1 MAESDIDP
9 RILEII
15 TRLEV
20 VEAVV
25 NKSKAPT
32 NDAETVSTSDFKEDL
47 KSNGDIADKVK
58 RLKLALADFMTTEAT
73 PDGSKI
79 TNATLAEPEPESEPG
94 SEPESE
100 PELESEPVSIKTIP
114 QLNRVNWTQ
123 FKNSVAGETRRYT
136 IDVLIGPVKS
146 RRQRRQEHL
155 NLQRGGFDGFTLNSS
170 TFDHASNQPAGL
182 STVDTSTATDERTEA
197 HIEIP
202 ERIRINCEKLLATLS
217 DITGSSIGSDPIVM
231 IRPYKLLI
239 RYDDAIRQRFQEL
252 ETQYREAVQ
261 ETSSKDRSTND
272 GQLSQSTTDGGVDDN
287 QETSEKN
294 RSVIDSEQ
302 HTTSTDSGEYK
313 TERDGLKCLVE
324 FMDTYITPVYQKY
337 RSNISKPKRIPFRDL
352 WYLYRPGVLVV
363 TRENIDG
370 NKSKE
375 LDAAAGYQAPTSQLP
390 KKSSENKNKEFDGV
404 AGDQISSQ
412 STKKGP
418 PAIWRV
424 IAVSR
429 GRPDLQDFHNEA
441 YRLRAIPPKVNEFR
455 VLCHAITY
463 DGTTFGPIRH
473 TFEIAS
479 FDGLKDISAL
489 DPCPLQYVENY
500 EEIETRLVDRGKSFM
515 QYTRPTHR
523 LYAGLTL
530 ANLHLGYVC
539 SASEK
544 STMVDGPVIVDCK
557 EAALEDEA
565 WVAELDMG
573 AADEGE
579 FSENNEDYPIHI
591 WKDKTFRVVERIVS
605 DSIYDDDYVDARD
618 MSDFVASNT
627 FLSAFKNSSTKDN
640 IDHRAFERIDF
651 ALLPDRVIGFDFYRR
666 KFCIL
671 ALDCLHPVRVR
682 KEGWDDL
689 KLPSGHKNMVQAQV
703 RTHFLR
709 KQSQQSHASQDI
721 DIDLVRGKGLGLI
734 ILLHGAPGVGKT
746 STAECVAET
755 LGKPLYPI
763 TCGDLGD
770 TAESVENTLTRT
782 FSKAEAWDC
791 VLLLDEADVF
801 LAQRT
806 RTDLKRNAIVSGMYS
821 VHRHTVSYAKSSQS
835 SFAYSNI
842 TKGPSFSRLI
852 GWAHSTRHSNR
863 VSICSFIIRL

>member
-25 NKSKAPT
+25 NNSKGPT
-32 NDAETVSTSDFKEDL
+32 NDAETVSTSDVKEDL

-58 RLKLALADFMTTEAT
+58 RLKLALAEFMTTEAT

-79 TNATLAEPEPESEPG
+79 TNATSAEPEPEPE

-100 PELESEPVSIKTIP
+100 PELEPEPASLKTIP

-146 RRQRRQEHL
+146 RRHRRQEHL
-155 NLQRGGFDGFTLNSS
+155 NLQRGGLDGSTLNPS
-170 TFDHASNQPAGL
+170 TLDHASSQPTE
-182 STVDTSTATDERTEA
+182 SPTVDTSTAIDERTET
-197 HIEIP
+197 HIEMP

-217 DITGSSIGSDPIVM
+217 DIAGSSIGSESIIM
-231 IRPYKLLI
+231 IRPYKLLV
-239 RYDDAIRQRFQEL
+239 RYDDAIRQRLQEL

-261 ETSSKDRSTND
+261 ETSSQDRSTND
-272 GQLSQSTTDGGVDDN
+272 GQLSQSATDGGVNGN
-287 QETSEKN
+287 QETSGKN
-294 RSVIDSEQ
+294 RSVTDSEQ

-324 FMDTYITPVYQKY
+324 LMDTYIMPVCQKY

-370 NKSKE
+370 NKNRE

-404 AGDQISSQ
+404 AGDQLSSQ

-424 IAVSR
+424 VAVSR
-429 GRPDLQDFHNEA
+429 GRPDLEDFHNEA
-441 YRLRAIPPKVNEFR
+441 YRLRATPPKVNEFR

-473 TFEIAS
+473 TFDIAS
-479 FDGLKDISAL
+479 FDGLKDISTL

-500 EEIETRLVDRGKSFM
+500 EELETRLVERGKSFM

-523 LYAGLTL
+523 LYTGLTL
-530 ANLHLGYVC
+530 ANLHLGYIC

-557 EAALEDEA
+557 EAALEDES

-573 AADEGE
+573 AADQGE
-579 FSENNEDYPIHI
+579 FNENNEDYPIHI

-618 MSDFVASNT
+618 MNDFVASNT

-640 IDHRAFERIDF
+640 IDHRAFERVDF

-709 KQSQQSHASQDI
+709 KQSQQSHASRDV

-806 RTDLKRNAIVSGMYS
+806 RTDLKRNAIVSGMYLM
-821 VHRHTVSYAKSSQS
+821 HHHTISYAKSSKS

-863 VSICSFIIRL
+863 VSICSFIIQL